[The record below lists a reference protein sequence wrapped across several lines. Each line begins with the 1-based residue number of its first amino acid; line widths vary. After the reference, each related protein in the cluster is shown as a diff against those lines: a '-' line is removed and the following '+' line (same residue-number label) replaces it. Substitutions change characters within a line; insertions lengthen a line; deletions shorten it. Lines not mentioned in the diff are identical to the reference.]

1 MMLSFKTVVLYFRSL
16 VILSVLFS
24 LTTVSAYA
32 KPDENDVLT
41 LSEAASF
48 LRVEIQDLEKLAKKN
63 LLPGRLV
70 GTKWRFGKISLLN
83 WLAKGEEQKNNAI
96 PALELAKV
104 SGRGLSLDLAK
115 DSTSHSIED
124 KKIPVEKDPSD
135 KKSADVF
142 LRNENITLK
151 KKELSIEF
159 GGLYSYGDHQD
170 IFSSTQRETL
180 TSVVGIRYGLAKNLQ
195 LFSSM
200 PYVYSRNN
208 ENSFGEVTS
217 ADNSRWGDVT
227 IGLQRSILK
236 EGLWV
241 PEIIVSITGKIPTV
255 DGNRYAFGPDVSFI
269 KSLDPVAIF
278 FNVGYNHLFNS
289 NNQTVIPE
297 QKNYYTTTFGYAFAL
312 NDLLTIGTSVSGLF
326 PQYPISEDEPLIQK
340 QFSLKLSL
348 TSRLSR
354 SLYVEPSVS
363 IGLNR
368 AASDVTFGMNFVYN
382 TSSL

>member
-1 MMLSFKTVVLYFRSL
+1 MLSFKTVVLYFRSL

-32 KPDENDVLT
+32 KPYENDVLT

-48 LRVEIQDLEKLAKKN
+48 LRVEIQDLEKLAKQN
-63 LLPGRLV
+63 LLPGRLI

-83 WLAKGEEQKNNAI
+83 WLEKEEVQNNTI
-96 PALELAKV
+96 PALELATV
-104 SGRGLSLDLAK
+104 SGRGLSPNLAK

-124 KKIPVEKDPSD
+124 KKIPIEKNSSD

-195 LFSSM
+195 LFSSI
-200 PYVYSRNN
+200 PYVRSSNN

-217 ADNSRWGDVT
+217 ADNSSWGDVT

-236 EGLWV
+236 ESLWV
-241 PEIIVSITGKIPTV
+241 PEIIVSITGKIPTL
-255 DGNRYAFGPDVSFI
+255 DGNRYALGPDVSFI
-269 KSLDPVAIF
+269 KSLDPVAVF
-278 FNVGYNHLFNS
+278 FNIGYNHLFNS
-289 NNQTVIPE
+289 NNQTVVPE

-326 PQYPISEDEPLIQK
+326 PQYPISEDAPLIQK

-348 TSRLSR
+348 TSLLSR

-382 TSSL
+382 TSNL

>member
-1 MMLSFKTVVLYFRSL
+1 MLSFKTVVLYFRSL
-16 VILSVLFS
+16 LILVVLFS

-32 KPDENDVLT
+32 SPYENDVLT
-41 LSEAASF
+41 LSEAASL
-48 LRVEIQDLEKLAKKN
+48 LRVEVQDLEDLAKQN
-63 LLPGRLV
+63 LLPGRLI
-70 GTKWRFGKISLLN
+70 GNRWRFGKISLLN
-83 WLAKGEEQKNNAI
+83 WLAKRGNQNDTI

-104 SGRGLSLDLAK
+104 SGRGLSLGVAK
-115 DSTSHSIED
+115 DSTSNSIED
-124 KKIPVEKDPSD
+124 KKIPIEKNSSD

-170 IFSSTQRETL
+170 IFSSTQRESI
-180 TSVVGIRYGLAKNLQ
+180 TSVVGVRYGLAKNLQ
-195 LFSSM
+195 FFSSI
-200 PYVYSRNN
+200 PYVCSSNN
-208 ENSFGEVTS
+208 ENSFGELTS
-217 ADNSRWGDVT
+217 ADNRNWGDVT

-241 PEIIVSITGKIPTV
+241 PEIIISITGKIPTL
-255 DGNRYAFGPDVSFI
+255 DGSRYALGPDVSFI
-269 KSLDPVAIF
+269 KSLDPVAVF
-278 FNVGYNHLFNS
+278 FNIGYNHLFNS
-289 NNQTVIPE
+289 NNQTVVPE

-326 PQYPISEDEPLIQK
+326 PQYPTSEDDPLIQK

-348 TSRLSR
+348 TSLLSR

>member
-1 MMLSFKTVVLYFRSL
+1 
-16 VILSVLFS
+16 
-24 LTTVSAYA
+24 
-32 KPDENDVLT
+32 
-41 LSEAASF
+41 
-48 LRVEIQDLEKLAKKN
+48 
-63 LLPGRLV
+63 
-70 GTKWRFGKISLLN
+70 
-83 WLAKGEEQKNNAI
+83 
-96 PALELAKV
+96 
-104 SGRGLSLDLAK
+104 
-115 DSTSHSIED
+115 
-124 KKIPVEKDPSD
+124 
-135 KKSADVF
+135 
-142 LRNENITLK
+142 
-151 KKELSIEF
+151 
-159 GGLYSYGDHQD
+159 
-170 IFSSTQRETL
+170 
-180 TSVVGIRYGLAKNLQ
+180 
-195 LFSSM
+195 M

-348 TSRLSR
+348 TSLLSR